1 MVKQLI
7 LYFNLISLSFIT
19 ILLSDGIEIETNLPK
34 EVVKDSTYIIDVVIK
49 KGDLFGFAKYQQ
61 NFPEGFDAKPVETA
75 EASFTYAD
83 GKMKFIWM
91 ALPEDEEVR
100 ITYALTAYDGA
111 PVEAVVA
118 GKFSYIADNQRKS
131 YDIPN
136 QTIAIKSAEPEE
148 ERIPAIAS
156 VNRVVKPLA
165 NNTYEVSLTID
176 KQGVYGF
183 SKLEEYLPSGAEAE
197 VLNNQ
202 KAVFSQVDERA
213 KFVWMSI
220 PEDETLTVTYKVKAN
235 EDIGDALRAMEGNF
249 AYLDES
255 ETKSVAVMSDAPL
268 MADNASSEETIE
280 TPVDEAPDE
289 TPVQP
294 AEEAPE
300 EVAEVEA
307 PVEMNEEVAAV
318 TEEETPVEEPVE
330 EVAEVAPEPVKQT
343 PVKPAKKKPVTAI
356 PDPETGISY
365 RVQIIAGHKMVDE
378 AYVKKTYKYNDGFI
392 TFDHEGWIKYLTAD
406 DYAVYKEAR
415 DKREALIAAQHNFP
429 GPFVTAYNAG
439 ERITVQEALMITNQ
453 QWFQ

>member
-7 LYFNLISLSFIT
+7 LYFNLISLSLIT

-34 EVVKDSTYIIDVVIK
+34 EIVKDSTYIVDVVIK

-61 NFPEGFDAKPVETA
+61 DFPEGFDVKPVETS

-91 ALPEDEEVR
+91 ALPEEDEVK
-100 ITYALTAYDGA
+100 ITYALTAYEGA
-111 PVEAVVA
+111 PLEALVE
-118 GKFSYIADNQRKS
+118 GKFSFIADNQRKS

-136 QTIAIKSAEPEE
+136 QTIIIKSQEPEE
-148 ERIPAIAS
+148 EKIPAIAT

-183 SKLEEYLPSGAEAE
+183 SKLEEHLPDGAEAE

-220 PEDETLTVTYKVKAN
+220 PEEQTLTVTYKVKFN

-255 ETKSVAVMSDAPL
+255 QTKSVAVQSDAPL
-268 MADNASSEETIE
+268 MAENVSNEETIPAE
-280 TPVDEAPDE
+280 EPEVAPDE
-289 TPVQP
+289 
-294 AEEAPE
+294 EE
-300 EVAEVEA
+300 EVAEV
-307 PVEMNEEVAAV
+307 V
-318 TEEETPVEEPVE
+318 EEEPEAEEPVQAPSPIAEEPVQEEIEEVE
-330 EVAEVAPEPVKQT
+330 EVAQVEPEPTKQAPVQ
-343 PVKPAKKKPVTAI
+343 PVKKQPVTSM
-356 PDPETGISY
+356 PNPETGISY
-365 RVQIIAGHKMVDE
+365 RVQIIAGHKVVDE
-378 AYVKKTYKYNDGFI
+378 AYVKKTYKYSDGFI
-392 TFDHEGWIKYLTAD
+392 TFNHEGWIKYLTAD
-406 DYAVYKEAR
+406 NYSVYKQAR
-415 DKREALIAAQHNFP
+415 DKREALIDAQHNFP

-453 QWFQ
+453 QWFK

>member
-7 LYFNLISLSFIT
+7 LYFNLISLSLIT
-19 ILLSDGIEIETNLPK
+19 ILLSDGIEIETYLPK
-34 EVVKDSTYIIDVVIK
+34 EIVKDSTYIVDVVIK

-61 NFPEGFDAKPVETA
+61 DFPEGFDVKPVETS

-91 ALPEDEEVR
+91 ALPEEDEVK
-100 ITYALTAYDGA
+100 ITYALTAYEGA
-111 PVEAVVA
+111 PLEALVE

-136 QTIAIKSAEPEE
+136 QTIIIKSQEPEE
-148 ERIPAIAS
+148 EKIPAIAT

-183 SKLEEYLPSGAEAE
+183 SKLEEHLPDGAEAE

-220 PEDETLTVTYKVKAN
+220 PEEQTLTVTYKVKFN

-255 ETKSVAVMSDAPL
+255 QTKSVAVQSDAPL
-268 MADNASSEETIE
+268 MAENVSNEETIPAE
-280 TPVDEAPDE
+280 EPEVAPDE
-289 TPVQP
+289 
-294 AEEAPE
+294 EE
-300 EVAEVEA
+300 EVAEV
-307 PVEMNEEVAAV
+307 V
-318 TEEETPVEEPVE
+318 EEEPEAEEPVQAPSPIAEEPVQEEIEEVE
-330 EVAEVAPEPVKQT
+330 EVAQVEPEPTKQAPVQ
-343 PVKPAKKKPVTAI
+343 PVKKQPVTSM
-356 PDPETGISY
+356 PNPETGISY
-365 RVQIIAGHKMVDE
+365 RVQIIAGHKVVDE
-378 AYVKKTYKYNDGFI
+378 AYVKKTYKYSDGFI
-392 TFDHEGWIKYLTAD
+392 TFNHEGWIKYLTAD
-406 DYAVYKEAR
+406 NYSVYKQAR
-415 DKREALIAAQHNFP
+415 DKREALIDAQHNFP

-453 QWFQ
+453 QWFK

>member
-7 LYFNLISLSFIT
+7 LYFNLISLSLIT

-34 EVVKDSTYIIDVVIK
+34 EIVKDSTYIVDVVIK

-61 NFPEGFDAKPVETA
+61 DFPEGFDVKPVETS

-91 ALPEDEEVR
+91 ALPEEDEVK
-100 ITYALTAYDGA
+100 ITYALTAYEGA
-111 PVEAVVA
+111 PLEALVE

-136 QTIAIKSAEPEE
+136 QTIIIKSQEPEE
-148 ERIPAIAS
+148 EKIPAIAT

-183 SKLEEYLPSGAEAE
+183 SKLEEHLPDGAEAE

-220 PEDETLTVTYKVKAN
+220 PEEQTLTVTYKVKFN

-255 ETKSVAVMSDAPL
+255 QTKSVAVQSDAPL
-268 MADNASSEETIE
+268 MAENVSNEETIPAE
-280 TPVDEAPDE
+280 EPEVAPDE
-289 TPVQP
+289 
-294 AEEAPE
+294 EE
-300 EVAEVEA
+300 EVAEV
-307 PVEMNEEVAAV
+307 V
-318 TEEETPVEEPVE
+318 EEEPEAEEPVQAPSPIAEEPVQEEIEEVE
-330 EVAEVAPEPVKQT
+330 EVAQVEPEPTKQAPVQ
-343 PVKPAKKKPVTAI
+343 PVKKQPVTSM
-356 PDPETGISY
+356 PNPETGISY
-365 RVQIIAGHKMVDE
+365 RVQIIAGHKVVDE
-378 AYVKKTYKYNDGFI
+378 AYVKKTYKYSDGFI
-392 TFDHEGWIKYLTAD
+392 TFNHEGWIKYLTAD
-406 DYAVYKEAR
+406 NYSVYKQAR
-415 DKREALIAAQHNFP
+415 DKREALIDAQHNFP

-453 QWFQ
+453 QWFK

>member
-7 LYFNLISLSFIT
+7 LYFNLISLSLIT

-34 EVVKDSTYIIDVVIK
+34 EIVKDSTYIVDVVIK

-61 NFPEGFDAKPVETA
+61 DFPEGFDVKPVETS

-91 ALPEDEEVR
+91 ALPEEDEVK
-100 ITYALTAYDGA
+100 ITYALTAYEGA
-111 PVEAVVA
+111 PLEALVE

-136 QTIAIKSAEPEE
+136 QTIIIKSQEPEE
-148 ERIPAIAS
+148 EKIPAIAT

-183 SKLEEYLPSGAEAE
+183 SKLEEHLPDGAEAE

-220 PEDETLTVTYKVKAN
+220 PEEQTLTVTYKVKFN

-255 ETKSVAVMSDAPL
+255 QTKSVAVQSDAPL
-268 MADNASSEETIE
+268 MAENVSNEETI
-280 TPVDEAPDE
+280 
-289 TPVQP
+289 P
-294 AEEAPE
+294 AEEPEAAPEEEE
-300 EVAEVEA
+300 EVAEV
-307 PVEMNEEVAAV
+307 V
-318 TEEETPVEEPVE
+318 EEEPEAEEPVQAPSPIAEEPVQEEIEEVE
-330 EVAEVAPEPVKQT
+330 EVAQAEPEPTKQAPVQ
-343 PVKPAKKKPVTAI
+343 PVKKQPVTSM
-356 PDPETGISY
+356 PNPETGISY
-365 RVQIIAGHKMVDE
+365 RVQIIAGHKVVDE
-378 AYVKKTYKYNDGFI
+378 AYVKKTYKYSDGFI
-392 TFDHEGWIKYLTAD
+392 TFNHEGWIKYLTAD
-406 DYAVYKEAR
+406 NYSVYKQAR
-415 DKREALIAAQHNFP
+415 DKREALIDAQHNFP

-453 QWFQ
+453 QWFK